1 MGAYLGLLIQKL
13 LKMQVLILPKTKL
26 PPFQM
31 MKIDHHANGNFEMKL
46 ILELTIIY
54 EPNVAANMQETPLLG
69 ALLYKE
75 LVINEM
81 IKFGL

>member
-1 MGAYLGLLIQKL
+1 MI
-13 LKMQVLILPKTKL
+13 
-26 PPFQM
+26 
-31 MKIDHHANGNFEMKL
+31 KIDHHANGNFEMKF
-46 ILELTIIY
+46 ILELTILY

>member
-1 MGAYLGLLIQKL
+1 
-13 LKMQVLILPKTKL
+13 MQVLILPKTKL

-31 MKIDHHANGNFEMKL
+31 IKIDHHANGNFEMKL

>member
-13 LKMQVLILPKTKL
+13 LKMQVLIRPKTKL

-31 MKIDHHANGNFEMKL
+31 IKIDHHANGNFEMKL
-46 ILELTIIY
+46 ILELTILY